1 MDAFRKQEKLAMVE
15 HEIKKKEKEDA
26 ERRRKDLAD
35 KKKKKEEEELKQAHA
50 EITEL
55 TDAEAEQLEHDI
67 EEQKHKI
74 DGIFLYIQF
83 INFLHCN
90 FVNMLFVYLR

>member
-55 TDAEAEQLEHDI
+55 TDAEAAQLEHDI
-67 EEQKHKI
+67 EEQKHKME
-74 DGIFLYIQF
+74 GIYVF
-83 INFLHCN
+83 IHTISSFFGICCN
-90 FVNMLFVYLR
+90 